1 MTAERSALIEK
12 IMESVPL
19 AHRADDEMGYHIER
33 GDRAVAVDD
42 DYDDTGVEFVLN
54 RLQCVERTP
63 DSETW
68 EFVGDPV
75 HCETFSSAEE
85 LATQW
90 LRG

>member
-1 MTAERSALIEK
+1 VDPAPNYEAEQLNTRRQDADLLVE
-12 IMESVPL
+12 
-19 AHRADDEMGYHIER
+19 RAI
-33 GDRAVAVDD
+33 AVDD

-75 HCETFSSAEE
+75 HCETFSSVEE
-85 LATQW
+85 LASQW